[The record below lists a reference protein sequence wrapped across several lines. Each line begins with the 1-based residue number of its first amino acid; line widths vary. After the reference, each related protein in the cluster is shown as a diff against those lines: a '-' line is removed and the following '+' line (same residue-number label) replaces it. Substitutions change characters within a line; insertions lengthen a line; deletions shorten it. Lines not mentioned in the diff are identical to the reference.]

1 MRKSYN
7 TERGNIMKDVAKTFR
22 AIEVVEQFWSAYT
35 KVYIAEHEA
44 MGNTE
49 EVEVVSSDYKY
60 IEGLFY
66 ALKMTNLMQ
75 MPKKYKGESGYER
88 LKKYLDDVPN
98 QYPNLVADITTVQ
111 LEAKELFEQ
120 LQAVLYFEGKCS
132 PQDLPY
138 DDDLRHGLVLFLKN
152 SAFIV
157 NALKDEA
164 VKAHVLSGVK
174 KYL

>member
-1 MRKSYN
+1 
-7 TERGNIMKDVAKTFR
+7 MKDVAKTFR

-35 KVYIAEHEA
+35 KAYIAEHKA
-44 MGNTE
+44 MGNSE
-49 EVEVVSSDYKY
+49 EVEVVSTDYKY

-88 LKKYLDDVPN
+88 LKKYLSDVPN
-98 QYPNLVADITTVQ
+98 QYSNLVADITTVQ
-111 LEAKELFEQ
+111 YEVKELLEQ
-120 LQAVLYFEGKCS
+120 LKAVLYSEEKCS

-138 DDDLRHGLVLFLKN
+138 DEDLRRGSVIFVKN
-152 SAFIV
+152 SVFIV
-157 NALKDEA
+157 NAMKDEA